1 MIVFFN
7 VINLKRPRQY
17 TEVRDMVMS
26 VMNRLILLKG
36 ESSVDGLA
44 GWSGLEEASVEQV
57 KVN

>member
-1 MIVFFN
+1 
-7 VINLKRPRQY
+7 
-17 TEVRDMVMS
+17 MVMS